1 MTRMTRPFENFF
13 KNASFHGPQGRLQPS
28 VFSRSPPDLLPVAG
42 RGMRYLAYEVQ
53 QVRHSSCSRIVM
65 ADRYLEAVQCLDLIA
80 PERFAEALETADAR
94 AGLRSFQEGRDPA
107 LMEIVFSVPDEQF
120 WWFRLVLR
128 RMAEK
133 YERHNSIVAAY
144 RKLNS
149 PRS

>member
-1 MTRMTRPFENFF
+1 
-13 KNASFHGPQGRLQPS
+13 
-28 VFSRSPPDLLPVAG
+28 
-42 RGMRYLAYEVQ
+42 
-53 QVRHSSCSRIVM
+53 M

-128 RMAEK
+128 RMADK
-133 YERHNSIVAAY
+133 YERHKRIVQVY
-144 RKLNS
+144 RKLNLT
-149 PRS
+149 RS

>member
-1 MTRMTRPFENFF
+1 
-13 KNASFHGPQGRLQPS
+13 
-28 VFSRSPPDLLPVAG
+28 
-42 RGMRYLAYEVQ
+42 
-53 QVRHSSCSRIVM
+53 M

-128 RMAEK
+128 KMADK
-133 YERHNSIVAAY
+133 YERHRRIVQAY
-144 RKLNS
+144 RKLNLT
-149 PRS
+149 RS

>member
-1 MTRMTRPFENFF
+1 MLRFMVRKEGCSRRYF
-13 KNASFHGPQGRLQPS
+13 RLVLPTYC
-28 VFSRSPPDLLPVAG
+28 RSL
-42 RGMRYLAYEVQ
+42 RGMLSLAYEVQ
-53 QVRHSSCSRIVM
+53 QVRHSSCSGNVM

-94 AGLRSFQEGRDPA
+94 AGLRSVQEGRDPA

-128 RMAEK
+128 RMADK
-133 YERHNSIVAAY
+133 YERHKRIVQAY

-149 PRS
+149 PRST